1 MENNKNSILL
11 TVLGVCTLLV
21 ALVGA
26 SFAYFTATSTTTN
39 QNIQTGKLE
48 VQSTLSETAQSNIK
62 PTTWEALSA
71 DTNAD
76 IAKFTFNVKGVGT
89 TVTGGTYNIQ
99 LLGAASG
106 IGTDSTKGGTIADI
120 EYALYKGTASTGTLV
135 KTASFSTIS
144 SASIINTTS
153 YALSSTT
160 DDTYTL
166 YVYIKETNTNQDN
179 LQNVTISATMNAL
192 AQTPAPSA

>member
-1 MENNKNSILL
+1 MDNNKNKSSILL

-26 SFAYFTATSTTTN
+26 SFAYFTATGTADA
-39 QNIQTGKLE
+39 QNVQTGKLLI
-48 VQSTLSETAQSNIK
+48 QSSLGASEQNNIK
-62 PTTWEALSA
+62 PTTFTAATA
-71 DTNAD
+71 DTNSD
-76 IAKFTFNVKGVGT
+76 IAKLTFNVKGEGT
-89 TVTGGTYNIQ
+89 TVTGGTYSIQ

-106 IGTDSTKGGTIADI
+106 VKEETDEGTVADI
-120 EYALYKGTASTGTLV
+120 EYALYNGTAASGTLV
-135 KTASFSTIS
+135 KTGSFSTI
-144 SASIINTTS
+144 TTATTVATGI
-153 YALSSTT
+153 ALSGTT

-179 LQNVTISATMNAL
+179 LQSVTISATMNAL

>member
-1 MENNKNSILL
+1 MENKNNSVLL

-26 SFAYFTATSTTTN
+26 SFAYFTATSTTTD
-39 QNIQTGKLE
+39 QNVQTGKLE

-62 PTTWEALSA
+62 PTTWAADTA

-106 IGTDSTKGGTIADI
+106 IKTDADKGTIADI
-120 EYALYKGTASTGTLV
+120 EYALYKGTAADGTLV
-135 KTASFSTIS
+135 KTGSFTTIATATVVN
-144 SASIINTTS
+144 SAGV
-153 YALSSTT
+153 ALSATT

-166 YVYIKETNTNQDN
+166 YVYIKETNKNQDN
-179 LQNVTISATMNAL
+179 LQNVTISSTMNAL
-192 AQTPAPSA
+192 AQTPAPTA

>member
-1 MENNKNSILL
+1 MENNKNSVLL

-26 SFAYFTATSTTTN
+26 SFAYFTATATTTN
-39 QNIQTGKLE
+39 QNVQTGKLE

-62 PTTWEALSA
+62 PTTFATGTA

-106 IGTDSTKGGTIADI
+106 IKELPNQGTIADI
-120 EYALYKGTASTGTLV
+120 EYALYEGTAETGTLV
-135 KTASFSTIS
+135 KTGSFSTIS
-144 SASIINTTS
+144 S
-153 YALSSTT
+153 STT
-160 DDTYTL
+160 INGTAKALTASTGDTYTL
-166 YVYIKETNTNQDN
+166 YVYINETNQNQDN
-179 LQNVTISATMNAL
+179 LQAVTISATMNAL
-192 AQTPAPSA
+192 AQTPAP

>member
-1 MENNKNSILL
+1 MENNKNSVLL

-26 SFAYFTATSTTTN
+26 SFAYFTATATTTN
-39 QNIQTGKLE
+39 QNVQTGKLE

-62 PTTWEALSA
+62 PTTFATDTA

-76 IAKFTFNVKGVGT
+76 IAKFTFNVKGAGT

-106 IGTDSTKGGTIADI
+106 IKELPNQGTIADI
-120 EYALYKGTASTGTLV
+120 EYALYEGTAETGTLV
-135 KTASFSTIS
+135 KTGSFSTIS
-144 SASIINTTS
+144 SSTTINGTAKALTAS
-153 YALSSTT
+153 T

-166 YVYIKETNTNQDN
+166 YVYIKETNQNQDN
-179 LQNVTISATMNAL
+179 LQAVTISATMNVL
-192 AQTPAPSA
+192 AQSLAP

>member
-1 MENNKNSILL
+1 MENNKNSVLL

-26 SFAYFTATSTTTN
+26 SFAYFTATATTTN
-39 QNIQTGKLE
+39 QNVQTGKLE

-62 PTTWEALSA
+62 PTTFATGTA

-106 IGTDSTKGGTIADI
+106 IKELPNQGTIADI
-120 EYALYKGTASTGTLV
+120 EYALYEGTAETGTLV
-135 KTASFSTIS
+135 KTGSFSTIS
-144 SASIINTTS
+144 SSTTINGTAKALTAS
-153 YALSSTT
+153 T

-166 YVYIKETNTNQDN
+166 YVYIKETNQNQDN
-179 LQNVTISATMNAL
+179 LQAVTISATMNAL
-192 AQTPAPSA
+192 AQTPAP

>member
-1 MENNKNSILL
+1 MENNKNSVLL

-26 SFAYFTATSTTTN
+26 SFAYFTATATTTN
-39 QNIQTGKLE
+39 QNVQTGKLE
-48 VQSTLSETAQSNIK
+48 VQSTLSETAQANIK
-62 PTTWEALSA
+62 PTTFATGTA

-106 IGTDSTKGGTIADI
+106 IKKLPNQGTIADI
-120 EYALYKGTASTGTLV
+120 EYALYAGTAETGTLV
-135 KTASFSTIS
+135 KTGSFSTIS
-144 SASIINTTS
+144 S
-153 YALSSTT
+153 STT
-160 DDTYTL
+160 INDTAKALTASTNDTYTL
-166 YVYIKETNTNQDN
+166 YVYIKETNQNQDN
-179 LQNVTISATMNAL
+179 LQAVTISATMNAL
-192 AQTPAPSA
+192 AQTPAP